1 MNLLLDT
8 HIFLWLNQSPEKLQA
23 DLLTLC
29 QDSANTLFLSHVSP
43 WEIQIKHALGK
54 LDLDAPLSE
63 MIETQQRDNDLK
75 LLPIELAHIYAL
87 EKLEHHHNDPFDRLL
102 IAQAMVENM
111 LIVTVDSKIKL
122 YSGVK
127 IYGLLSCDGG

>member
-8 HIFLWLNQSPEKLQA
+8 HIFLWLNQSPEKLPF
-23 DLLTLC
+23 DLLDLC
-29 QDSANTLFLSHVSP
+29 KDSANTLFLSHVSP
-43 WEIQIKHALGK
+43 WEIQIKTNLGK
-54 LDLDAPLSE
+54 LDLNVPLHK
-63 MIETQQRDNDLK
+63 MIETQQHDNDLK
-75 LLPIELAHIYAL
+75 LLPIELAHIYVL

-111 LIVTVDSKIKL
+111 PIVTVDSKIKL

-127 IYGLLSCDGG
+127 IYGL

>member
-8 HIFLWLNQSPEKLQA
+8 HIFLWLNQSPEKLPM
-23 DLLTLC
+23 DVLELC
-29 QDSANTLFLSHVSP
+29 HDSANTLFLSHVSP
-43 WEIQIKHALGK
+43 WEIQIKTNLGK
-54 LDLDAPLSE
+54 LDLNVPLHK

-111 LIVTVDSKIKL
+111 PIVTVDSKIKL
-122 YSGVK
+122 YTSVK
-127 IYGLLSCDGG
+127 IYGL